1 MNQWADNNGKGLRVA
16 SPNFDARKP
25 QTVKDIVA
33 RIRSKLDAA
42 QNVRMHISL
51 PCTCWSSWGR
61 VNAAKSPNYR
71 MERDHQ
77 QAESRMMLRHVMT
90 ILTKFQGERF
100 GASFEWLAS
109 CDGFNESLCP
119 EIKKLKQLL
128 PYATVV
134 DGFAYGMKSPSGVPM
149 KKPWHILSNCP
160 GMLKNLN
167 ERCPRHVAHDRIQQ
181 NLTKT
186 TERYPAQFVKS
197 LIARLLTRPPLG
209 SGQEVCLTDPI

>member
-1 MNQWADNNGKGLRVA
+1 MKQWANNNGKGLRVA
-16 SPNFDARKP
+16 LPNFDARKS
-25 QTVKDIVA
+25 QTVKDIVE

-51 PCTCWSSWGR
+51 PCTCWSSRGR

-77 QAESRMMLRHVMT
+77 RAESRMMLRHVMT
-90 ILTKFQGERF
+90 ILTKFQGERL
-100 GASFEWLAS
+100 GASFEWPAS

-134 DGFAYGMKSPSGVPM
+134 DGCAYGMKSPSGIPM
-149 KKPWHILSNCP
+149 RTPWRILS
-160 GMLKNLN
+160 
-167 ERCPRHVAHDRIQQ
+167 
-181 NLTKT
+181 
-186 TERYPAQFVKS
+186 S
-197 LIARLLTRPPLG
+197 
-209 SGQEVCLTDPI
+209 